1 MFIDLPEVFSSHCVI
16 QNTEAVILFNPRMIN
31 KMVQNYICK
40 RCGCQARD
48 SDFKGFTYP
57 KRNYEILNPIKF
69 LIKISEIFAIRLSC
83 GY

>member
-1 MFIDLPEVFSSHCVI
+1 MVI
-16 QNTEAVILFNPRMIN
+16 PMNLCPKCGFPRIMN
-31 KMVQNYICK
+31 GKRKLKDRGLVQNYICK

-57 KRNYEILNPIKF
+57 KRNYEISNPIKF
-69 LIKISEIFAIRLSC
+69 LIKISERFVIRLSC

>member
-1 MFIDLPEVFSSHCVI
+1 
-16 QNTEAVILFNPRMIN
+16 MIN

-57 KRNYEILNPIKF
+57 RKRNYEILNQILNPIKF
-69 LIKISEIFAIRLSC
+69 LIKISERFVIRLSC